1 PSRGARVCGRVR
13 CPAADLEGRALL
25 PAHGPGRRGPHG
37 GPPRGGPG
45 HTRGQEDGGD
55 PLTAAA
61 RERALGVDD
70 DAAAVGALRQILGQK
85 GYDVVTAHSAE
96 DALAVLADQR
106 FDLAILDVRMP
117 GMSGYELCRKM
128 RKDAR
133 TVDLPVIFLTAKALL
148 MDMAEGQ

>member
-1 PSRGARVCGRVR
+1 
-13 CPAADLEGRALL
+13 
-25 PAHGPGRRGPHG
+25 
-37 GPPRGGPG
+37 
-45 HTRGQEDGGD
+45 
-55 PLTAAA
+55 LTAAA
-61 RERALGVDD
+61 RKRVLAVDD
-70 DAAAVGALRQILGQK
+70 DPAAVGALRQILGQK

-106 FDLAILDVRMP
+106 FDLAILDVGMP

-148 MDMAEGQ
+148 MDMAEGQDAGSDLYLIKPVLASKLLSVVGMFLSDDAPLAKKRSSPSPIS